1 MLEETVKAFYA
12 KSLSEKFSIA
22 DMGCSSG
29 PNALE
34 AMSVIINT
42 IFTQCKEKGQTSPE
56 HLVFL
61 NDLPGNDFNNV
72 FKSLPQFY
80 EKLKKQT
87 DLEMETCFISGMPG
101 TFYGRLFPSETLD
114 FVHAS
119 CSVHWLSQ
127 PTPPAPVE
135 PAPVVDS
142 VLVPASPPTTT
153 LHRSTRLVGSL
164 VYLTC
169 RKKQT
174 VVARCSTKSEYRALV
189 DATSELFWLRWLLT
203 DMGVTHSSATILH
216 FDNRSAIQISHNDI
230 FHERTKHI
238 EIDCHLV
245 LEGIENNKGNIY
257 ISKTSPKNVFE
268 AYLDQFQKDFS
279 LFLCCR
285 AKELKSKGQMILT
298 LLGRSTSDPACNDC
312 IQFWY
317 LLAQSLLEISREG
330 LIEEANVDSFNM
342 PYYTPF
348 SGEVVDIIGKEGS
361 FEINN
366 LNNIRLNWDPN
377 DNDENQNYAFNKNTS
392 GKNVACHVRAASESV
407 LVSHF
412 GEAIID
418 ELFLRYSRNVGEH
431 LSQEKTKYNFVVIS
445 MTKKS

>member
-127 PTPPAPVE
+127 
-135 PAPVVDS
+135 
-142 VLVPASPPTTT
+142 
-153 LHRSTRLVGSL
+153 
-164 VYLTC
+164 
-169 RKKQT
+169 
-174 VVARCSTKSEYRALV
+174 
-189 DATSELFWLRWLLT
+189 
-203 DMGVTHSSATILH
+203 
-216 FDNRSAIQISHNDI
+216 
-230 FHERTKHI
+230 
-238 EIDCHLV
+238 V